1 MTHPAG
7 AARTAKI
14 DVLIPVYNV
23 ETTVREAVTSILT
36 QDERDIRVIIVDDGS
51 TDGTRGI
58 LRGLAAQDERVE
70 VLTKPNGGIVDALN
84 LGLAHATAEFIA
96 RHDGDDI
103 AFPNRFSDQ
112 LRFLKLNPHVVAVSS
127 NTHMIDSLGRRTGL
141 DSNQGDISEAS
152 PYTAPSNEPFL
163 SHPFLMV
170 RREAV
175 EKVGRYRHIF
185 HAEDVDLYWRLQHH
199 GTLINL
205 ATIHGCYRQHE
216 ASVTNRSIVNGRVAA
231 LNAQIAAVSE
241 QRRRAASPDLTLSKN
256 LLARYVAAEHLE
268 AMMEIAMETGLT
280 AREADYVRVATA
292 AKLLSATEYRP
303 YELSLEDCR
312 FIRDCRGRLEG
323 LPQGTAQVMRF
334 LVTQSGRRLLRKGQ
348 RRECAALVPAAL
360 FPRMLVQMARAT
372 LPRSLSR

>member
-7 AARTAKI
+7 AARPAKI

-23 ETTVREAVTSILT
+23 EATVDEAVTSILT
-36 QDERDIRVIIVDDGS
+36 QDEKDIRVIIVDDGS
-51 TDGTRGI
+51 TDATPDI
-58 LRGLAAQDERVE
+58 LKRLAEQDGRVE
-70 VLTKPNGGIVDALN
+70 VVTKPNGGIVDALN
-84 LGLAHATAEFIA
+84 LGLAHASAEFVA

-103 AFPNRFSDQ
+103 AFPSRFSDQ
-112 LRFLKLNPHVVAVSS
+112 MQFLKLNPNVVAVSS
-127 NTHMIDSLGRRTGL
+127 NSHMIDSLGRRTGR
-141 DSNQGDISEAS
+141 DSNLGDLSNAS

-170 RREAV
+170 RRKAV

-199 GTLINL
+199 GELINL

-241 QRRRAASPDLTLSKN
+241 QRRRAGAPDLTLPKE

-268 AMMEIAMETGLT
+268 AMLEIARETGLT
-280 AREADYVRVATA
+280 APETDYVRVATA
-292 AKLLSATEYRP
+292 AKLLSATQYRP
-303 YELSLEDCR
+303 YELSIEDCR

-323 LPQGTAQVMRF
+323 FPQGTAQVLRF
-334 LVTQSGRRLLRKGQ
+334 LVTQSGRRLLRTGRQ
-348 RRECAALVPAAL
+348 RECAALVPAGL
-360 FPRMLVQMARAT
+360 FPRMLAQMARAT
-372 LPRSLSR
+372 LGAGSSR